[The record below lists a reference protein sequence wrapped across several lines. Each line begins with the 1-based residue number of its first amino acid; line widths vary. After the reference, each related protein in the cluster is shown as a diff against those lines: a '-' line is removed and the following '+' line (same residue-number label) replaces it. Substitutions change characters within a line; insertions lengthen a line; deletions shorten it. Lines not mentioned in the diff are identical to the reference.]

1 MNDVP
6 EIRTFNYQNNRQM
19 YAGYVISIIM
29 AITTFITF
37 VFAMIAVPISGAFAP
52 DGGISYPYLETLQ
65 QFPRD
70 YIWQYLALVLVVI
83 YLIQFSIIHSSTNEN
98 KKSYSQ
104 IALLFSV
111 LSTIVLLITYY
122 TQISVV
128 PVSLLNNETQ
138 GIALLTQYNPHGLFI
153 ALEELGYILM
163 IISFVALV
171 PIFQGKGKLVGSIRT
186 IYIVASAIVLIALI
200 ILSIQY
206 GIDRKDRFEVIII
219 SVAWL
224 VLIINSILIGK
235 LFKSHLKKKPNKIR
249 I

>member
-1 MNDVP
+1 
-6 EIRTFNYQNNRQM
+6 M
-19 YAGYVISIIM
+19 YAGYVVSIVL
-29 AITTFITF
+29 AITTLITF
-37 VFAMIAVPISGAFAP
+37 VFAMIAVPISGAYAP
-52 DGGISYPYLETLQ
+52 DSGISYPYLGTLP

-83 YLIQFSIIHSSTNEN
+83 YLIQFSIIHSSTSGN
-98 KKSYSQ
+98 KKPYSQ
-104 IALLFSV
+104 IALLFSA

-128 PVSLLNNETQ
+128 PVSLLNNETR

-153 ALEELGYILM
+153 ALEELGYLLM
-163 IISFVALV
+163 IISFVALT
-171 PIFQGKGKLVGSIRT
+171 PIFQGKGILVRSIRT

-200 ILSIQY
+200 ILSLLY
-206 GIDRKDRFEVIII
+206 GIDREDRFEVIII

-235 LFKSHLKKKPNKIR
+235 LFKSHF
-249 I
+249 